1 MGEANM
7 AIQFTDFSKAK
18 LLDAPGKNIFEDV
31 LKGYAISQEP
41 AKMKEEQSARQLANK
56 LRELEVEH
64 KPTEY
69 ALNDQHVSLAN
80 SIQSKALEHYDEKL
94 QLEKDFKNAQIAK
107 ALRPANAG
115 TLKPNAAVANEEY
128 IWNLEHPGGDTTP
141 EEKTEHVVKLKE
153 ALKKGQDSV
162 EANTKRKE
170 QIIRGAYFT
179 TQPAKWKDQQFA
191 LAAGM
196 GIPSSE
202 ASKAFIDEGKTVSQL
217 AKEKGIDPTKIVPVY
232 PMANENIK
240 QYQIR
245 SSLVSEL
252 LNFEKN
258 LADIQG
264 KYSRKFLGYSPKQIW
279 GALKDKDPEEAGM
292 ILAARNLAPEISA
305 LRAKIAINGAIG
317 IEALK
322 ELTSKSLGNLKIFEP
337 LVSEKARNAMS
348 RYTDKLIMDANQA
361 YGSKMQS
368 YSQLQPAM
376 ALPNAAQETPSNV
389 QGQNSVFSNQSSSVS
404 PTAPP
409 IPSSVTNDQQFR
421 DWMKT
426 LTPEQRAAV
435 KAQHTGGQ

>member
-1 MGEANM
+1 M
-7 AIQFTDFSKAK
+7 AIPFTDFSKAK

-41 AKMKEEQSARQLANK
+41 AKMQEEQSARQLANQ
-56 LRELEVEH
+56 LRKLEVEH

-69 ALNDQHVSLAN
+69 ALNDKHVSLAN
-80 SIQSKALEHYDEKL
+80 SLSDKANAHYEEKFALEQAYKQSQID
-94 QLEKDFKNAQIAK
+94 KNN
-107 ALRPANAG
+107 RPASAG
-115 TLKPNAAVANEEY
+115 ALKPNGAVANEDY
-128 IWNLEHPGGDTTP
+128 IWNMEHPGRDITP
-141 EEKTEHVVKLKE
+141 EEQQHVDKLKA
-153 ALKKGQDSV
+153 ALKVSQDSTT
-162 EANTKRKE
+162 ANKDRKE
-170 QIIRGAYFT
+170 QIIRSAYFT
-179 TQPAKWKDQQFA
+179 SQPAKWKDQQFA
-191 LAAGM
+191 IAAGM

-202 ASKAFIDEGKTVSQL
+202 ASKAFINEGKTVSEL
-217 AKEKGIDPTKIVPVY
+217 AKEKGIDPTKIIPVY

-279 GALKDKDPEEAGM
+279 EALKDKDPEEAGM

-348 RYTDKLIMDANQA
+348 RYTDKLIMDANLA

-376 ALPNAAQETPSNV
+376 ALPNTAQETPSNV
-389 QGQNSVFSNQSSSVS
+389 QGQNSIFSNQSSPVS
-404 PTAPP
+404 SGAPP